1 MSWNVR
7 VNELSS
13 APLPELE
20 QELAK
25 LPPAVLEAYREAIE
39 PVNSAFG
46 SEEIGL
52 WAKEGLAI
60 GTQTV
65 RSWESAI
72 EYYRVSPQV
81 SRYLSFPSFMQW
93 ARCGTYLAQDSP
105 TLAVAFFKASVAIV
119 PNLRPQY
126 IPRWAGL
133 GRSLYKGTWKS
144 STLASTFFEV
154 SPDLVR
160 SLPFWDVEVFASLV
174 EALSYK
180 SYDVAGECLLL
191 GRDVLPGMGREREPF
206 LSMARALI
214 DSSWREV
221 KTCLELVPRALQQVD
236 ESQTGRFLKL
246 GERLAKVGL
255 RDTSRFLSD
264 GTQALGRVP
273 QGSQGYILDLCD
285 ALVAVAPEAVGPFL
299 RSLDDVLNRI
309 TVSQLDTWYQHGM
322 KLLQENPESGIAFF
336 KIESNTSE
344 SMLETLSSSL
354 ELDRVK
360 GILRLYCRALSGSGV
375 EIFNTQELVRRNI
388 GWVDED
394 SASTDGSKVF
404 LPPVVDHYSSKQ
416 DNFSWFK
423 VVSTHQVAHL
433 EFRSFEFQFDLPATQ
448 FENRRFEM
456 EEEFYKRQADL
467 RATRQTMEEVAQ
479 QVTDDGF
486 SAVIPGISE
495 TAEVDD
501 PTDSDVN
508 SAGSARTYTDIGRF
522 LALFEN
528 GKLAFD
534 VFTVLEDCR
543 LDYRIKVEYPGISL
557 AASRVQ
563 RETLSRRPEIQ
574 EMPIQQAMVELLI
587 HMSLEKFTDLPVPKE
602 YEEAAVM
609 LSRILHQLRTS
620 EATVEDTSEA
630 SLRAYEIISR
640 LSNETKEEEDWEDQ
654 DLEEPG
660 DFNEQEYED
669 LIDQLQAGMEQDG
682 QGEEGEDYES
692 PEPVDYRG
700 DFKPEMVQLLT
711 KLQADSGEEG
721 DAQPMTQ
728 EMLEQLLQESDEL
741 ELDAE
746 EGEINDNMSTFAQN
760 IMKEAGTP
768 PPNSQPGQGYG
779 PLMNEDEQGGEL
791 EAREPQTY
799 VYDEWDFRA
808 NDYKPRWCIV
818 KEKTVEEGDANFYQD
833 SLKNYQALSNHIR
846 RQFELIMPENM
857 RKTYRLVDG
866 EDLDLNA
873 TLEAWIDLKMKIPP
887 DDKIY
892 WHRNRNRRDVA
903 VVFLL
908 DMSAST
914 AEAIDEGRQ
923 TVDDR
928 DAPDDPVEYM
938 VWLRRRR
945 EGLVRRNYKRIIDL
959 EKESTAMLIQA
970 LESIGDTY
978 GIYGFSGYGRE
989 NVEFYVIKD
998 IAEGFGEKIK
1008 RRIDKIT
1015 PLHATRMGAAIR
1027 HASTKL
1033 ENQDAHTKIM
1043 FLISDGRPQ
1052 DRGYSREGVEKEYA
1066 VHDTHMALLEARR
1079 KNITP
1084 FCLTVDKAGHDYLKS
1099 MCGDMGYEV
1108 LGEIWALP
1116 ERLPMLY
1123 RELPARRSVRS

>member
-1 MSWNVR
+1 MTSGPIS
-7 VNELSS
+7 EI
-13 APLPELE
+13 EI
-20 QELAK
+20 ELAK
-25 LPPAVLEAYREAIE
+25 LPPAVLEAYQAANESVTE
-39 PVNSAFG
+39 SFG
-46 SEEIGL
+46 EDEVGL
-52 WAKEGLAI
+52 WAKEGLTI

-72 EYYRVSPQV
+72 EYYRVSPEV
-81 SRYLSFPSFMQW
+81 SKFLSFPSFMQW

-105 TLAVAFFKASVAIV
+105 TLAVAFFKSSVSIV

-144 STLASTFFEV
+144 STLAAKFFEV

-160 SLPFWDVEVFASLV
+160 NLPFWDVEVFASLI

-180 SYDVAGECLLL
+180 SYDVAGECLVL
-191 GRDVLPGMGREREPF
+191 GRDVLPAMGREREPF
-206 LSMARALI
+206 LAMSRALI
-214 DSSWREV
+214 DTSWREV
-221 KTCLELVPRALQQVD
+221 KTCLELVPRALQLVE

-264 GTQALGRVP
+264 GTQALSKVP
-273 QGSQGYILDLCD
+273 QGSQSYILDLCD
-285 ALVAVAPEAVGPFL
+285 ALVVITPDAVLPFL
-299 RSLDDVLNRI
+299 RSLDNVLNRI
-309 TVSQLDTWYQHGM
+309 TVGQLDTWFQHGA

-336 KIESNTSE
+336 KVESNTSE

-360 GILRLYCRALSGSGV
+360 GILRLYCQALAGSGL
-375 EIFNTQELVRRNI
+375 EILETHELVRRNI

-394 SASTDGSKVF
+394 SASTDGSKIF
-404 LPPVVDHYSSKQ
+404 LPPVVDQYSSKQ
-416 DNFSWFK
+416 ENFSWFK

-433 EFRSFEFQFDLPATQ
+433 EFGSFEYDFEKEPTQ
-448 FENRRFEM
+448 FEDRRHEM
-456 EEEFYKRQADL
+456 EQQMLQRKEEERAVAREAYERAAQLLASGAEGDVDMSPGYADPN
-467 RATRQTMEEVAQ
+467 
-479 QVTDDGF
+479 D
-486 SAVIPGISE
+486 I
-495 TAEVDD
+495 
-501 PTDSDVN
+501 
-508 SAGSARTYTDIGRF
+508 GSMRTFTDIGRF
-522 LALFEN
+522 LEMFEN
-528 GKLAFD
+528 GRLVFD
-534 VFTVLEDCR
+534 IFTVLEDCR
-543 LDYRIKVEYPGISL
+543 LDYRIKVEYPGIRS
-557 AASRVQ
+557 ASSRVQ
-563 RETLSRRPEIQ
+563 TETLERRPNIE
-574 EMPIQQAMVELLI
+574 EMPLQQGMVELLI
-587 HMSLEKFTDLPVPKE
+587 HMSLDQFQDLPVIKE
-602 YEEAAVM
+602 YQEAAEM
-609 LSRILHQLRTS
+609 LSRILHQLRTA
-620 EATVEDTSEA
+620 EANVEDTAEA
-630 SLRAYEIISR
+630 TLRAYEIISR
-640 LSNETKEEEDWEDQ
+640 IPNEQEEEDQFEEQ

-660 DFNEQEYED
+660 DFSEED
-669 LIDQLQAGMEQDG
+669 YQSLVEQLQAGLDASSDG
-682 QGEEGEDYES
+682 SEGESYES
-692 PEPVDYRG
+692 PDPVDYRG

-711 KLQADSGEEG
+711 KLQADSGEQG

-728 EMLEQLLQESDEL
+728 EMLEQLLQESSEL

-746 EGEINDNMSTFAQN
+746 QGEVNSDMSMFAQN
-760 IMKEAGTP
+760 IMKEAGAP
-768 PPNSQPGQGYG
+768 PPNSQPGEGYG
-779 PLMNEDEQGGEL
+779 PLLHDDDHGGEL
-791 EAREPQTY
+791 EAREPATF

-818 KEKTVEEGDANFYQD
+818 KEKTVEEGDVTFYQE
-833 SLKNYQALSNHIR
+833 SLKTYTSLANHIR
-846 RQFELIMPENM
+846 RQFELIVPESM
-857 RKTYRLVDG
+857 RKTYRLIDG
-866 EDLDLNA
+866 EDIDLNA
-873 TLEAWIDLKMKIPP
+873 ALEAWCDLKMNVPP
-887 DDKIY
+887 DEKIY
-892 WHRNRNRRDVA
+892 WHRNRNRREVA

-959 EKESTAMLIQA
+959 EKEGTTLLINA

-998 IAEGFGEKIK
+998 INEDFSDKVK
-1008 RRIDKIT
+1008 RRIDKVT

-1027 HASTKL
+1027 HAITKL
-1033 ENQDAHTKIM
+1033 EKQDAKTKIM

-1066 VHDTHMALLEARR
+1066 VHDTHMALVEARH
-1079 KNITP
+1079 KSIIP

-1108 LGEIWALP
+1108 LADIWSLP

-1123 RELPARRSVRS
+1123 RQLTAQR

>member
-1 MSWNVR
+1 MT
-7 VNELSS
+7 SS
-13 APLPELE
+13 APTPEIEL
-20 QELAK
+20 ELAK
-25 LPPAVLEAYREAIE
+25 LPPAVLEAYQESLG
-39 PVNSAFG
+39 PVGGAFG
-46 SEEIGL
+46 SDEVGL
-52 WAKEGLAI
+52 WAKEGVSI
-60 GTQTV
+60 GSQTI
-65 RSWESAI
+65 RSWEAAI
-72 EYYRVSPQV
+72 EYYRVSPHV
-81 SRYLSFPSFMQW
+81 CRFLSFPSFMQW

-105 TLAVAFFKASVAIV
+105 TLAVAFFKSSVAIV

-144 STLASTFFEV
+144 STLAAKFFEV
-154 SPDLVR
+154 SPELVR

-180 SYDVAGECLLL
+180 SYDVASECLTL
-191 GRDVLPGMGREREPF
+191 GKDVLPGMGREREPF
-206 LSMARALI
+206 LAMARALI
-214 DSSWREV
+214 DTSWREV
-221 KTCLELVPRALQQVD
+221 KTCLELVPRALQHVD
-236 ESQTGRFLKL
+236 EAQTGRFLKL

-273 QGSQGYILDLCD
+273 SGSQGYILDLCD
-285 ALVAVAPEAVGPFL
+285 QLAAVAPEAVPPFL
-299 RSLDDVLNRI
+299 RSLDSVLTRI

-322 KLLQENPESGIAFF
+322 RLLQDNPESGIAFF

-360 GILRLYCRALSGSGV
+360 GILRLYCRALSGAGV
-375 EIFNTQELVRRNI
+375 EILNTKELVRRNI
-388 GWVDED
+388 GWIDED

-404 LPPVVDHYSSKQ
+404 LPPVVDHYSNKQ

-423 VVSTHQVAHL
+423 VVSTHQVGHL
-433 EFRSFEFQFDLPATQ
+433 EFGSFEFLFDKPATQ
-448 FENRRFEM
+448 FEDRRHGM
-456 EEEFYKRQADL
+456 EEEINARRAEELAARRAMADMAREL
-467 RATRQTMEEVAQ
+467 AGE
-479 QVTDDGF
+479 D
-486 SAVIPGISE
+486 
-495 TAEVDD
+495 AEVTFVEVGPDGAS
-501 PTDSDVN
+501 PAPESP
-508 SAGSARTYTDIGRF
+508 GSMRTYTDIGRF
-522 LALFEN
+522 LAMFEN

-534 VFTVLEDCR
+534 LFTVLEDCR
-543 LDYRIKVEYPGISL
+543 LDYRIKVEYPGISR
-557 AASRVQ
+557 ASSRVQ
-563 RETLSRRPEIQ
+563 TETLERRPKIED
-574 EMPIQQAMVELLI
+574 MPIQQAMVELLI
-587 HMSLEKFTDLPVPKE
+587 HMSLERFSGLPVPEE

-609 LSRILHQLRTS
+609 LSRILHQLRT
-620 EATVEDTSEA
+620 AAANVEDTAEA
-630 SLRAYEIISR
+630 TLRAYEIISR
-640 LSNETKEEEDWEDQ
+640 LPNQTEEEDQWDEQ

-660 DFNEQEYED
+660 EFNEEEFQD
-669 LIDQLQAGMEQDG
+669 LIDRLQADMEQRSEG
-682 QGEEGEDYES
+682 QEGDESYES

-711 KLQADSGEEG
+711 RLQADSGEQGE
-721 DAQPMTQ
+721 AQPMTQ

-746 EGEINDNMSTFAQN
+746 QGDITDSMTTFAQN
-760 IMKEAGTP
+760 IMKEAGAP

-779 PLMNEDEQGGEL
+779 PLLHDDDQGGEL
-791 EAREPQTY
+791 ETREPQTFL
-799 VYDEWDFRA
+799 YDEWDFRA

-818 KEKTVEEGDANFYQD
+818 KEKTVEEGDINFYQD
-833 SLKNYQALSNHIR
+833 ALKNYQSLSNHIR
-846 RQFELIMPENM
+846 RQFELIMPESM
-857 RKTYRLVDG
+857 RKTYRLIDG

-873 TLEAWIDLKMKIPP
+873 TLEAWVDLKMKIPP

-923 TVDDR
+923 MVDDR

-959 EKESTAMLIQA
+959 EKESTALLVQA

-998 IAEGFGEKIK
+998 ISEGFGDKVK

-1027 HASTKL
+1027 HAITKL

-1043 FLISDGRPQ
+1043 FLVSDGRPQ

-1066 VHDTHMALLEARR
+1066 VHDTHMALVEARQ
-1079 KNITP
+1079 KSITP

-1108 LGEIWALP
+1108 LGEIWSLP

-1123 RELPARRSVRS
+1123 RELTARRFVRR

>member
-1 MSWNVR
+1 M
-7 VNELSS
+7 SS
-13 APLPELE
+13 APTPEIE

-25 LPPAVLEAYREAIE
+25 LPPAVLEAYREALG
-39 PVNSAFG
+39 PVTAAFG
-46 SEEIGL
+46 EEEIGL
-52 WAKEGLAI
+52 WAKEGVAI
-60 GTQTV
+60 GTQTI

-72 EYYRVSPQV
+72 EYYKVSPQV
-81 SRYLSFPSFMQW
+81 SRFLSFPSFMQW

-105 TLAVAFFKASVAIV
+105 TLAVAFFKSSVSIV

-144 STLASTFFEV
+144 STLAAKFFEV

-174 EALSYK
+174 EALSFK
-180 SYDVAGECLLL
+180 SYDVAGECLVL

-206 LSMARALI
+206 LAMARALI
-214 DSSWREV
+214 DTSWREV

-255 RDTSRFLSD
+255 RDTSRFLAD
-264 GTQALGRVP
+264 GTQALSRVP
-273 QGSQGYILDLCD
+273 GGSQGYILDLCD
-285 ALVAVAPEAVGPFL
+285 TLVAVAPEAVPPFL

-309 TVSQLDTWYQHGM
+309 TVSQLDTWFQHGTR
-322 KLLQENPESGIAFF
+322 LLQENPESGIAFF

-404 LPPVVDHYSSKQ
+404 LPPVVDHYPNKQ

-433 EFRSFEFQFDLPATQ
+433 EFGSFEFEFETPSTQFEDRRNEFEEEYNQRKEAERDALMAAREAASQLMDPDVDLPAIDNVLT
-448 FENRRFEM
+448 
-456 EEEFYKRQADL
+456 
-467 RATRQTMEEVAQ
+467 EEVSPLAL
-479 QVTDDGF
+479 GM
-486 SAVIPGISE
+486 
-495 TAEVDD
+495 D
-501 PTDSDVN
+501 PN
-508 SAGSARTYTDIGRF
+508 GNMRTYTDIGRY
-522 LALFEN
+522 LAMFEN

-534 VFTVLEDCR
+534 IFTVLEDCR
-543 LDYRIKVEYPGISL
+543 LDYRIKVEYPGISR
-557 AASRVQ
+557 ASSRVQ
-563 RETLSRRPEIQ
+563 KETLERRPKME
-574 EMPIQQAMVELLI
+574 EMPVQQAMVELLI
-587 HMSLEKFTDLPVPKE
+587 HMSLEQFTDLPVVKE
-602 YEEAAVM
+602 YEEAAQM
-609 LSRILHQLRTS
+609 LSRILHQLRTA
-620 EATVEDTSEA
+620 EAEVEDTAEA
-630 SLRAYEIISR
+630 GLRAYEIISR
-640 LSNETKEEEDWEDQ
+640 IPNEQEEEDEWEDQ

-660 DFNEQEYED
+660 DFSEEEYQS
-669 LIDQLQAGMEQDG
+669 LVDQLQAGMDQR
-682 QGEEGEDYES
+682 GESGDESGESYES

-711 KLQADSGEEG
+711 KLQADSGEMG

-728 EMLEQLLQESDEL
+728 EMLEQLLQDSDEL

-746 EGEINDNMSTFAQN
+746 QGDIDNSMSTFAQN
-760 IMKEAGTP
+760 IMKEAGAP
-768 PPNSQPGQGYG
+768 PPNSEPGQGYG
-779 PLMNEDEQGGEL
+779 PLLHDDEQGGEL
-791 EAREPQTY
+791 EAREPQTFL
-799 VYDEWDFRA
+799 YDEWDFRA
-808 NDYKPRWCIV
+808 GDYKPRWCIV
-818 KEKTVEEGDANFYQD
+818 KEKTVEEGDATFYQD
-833 SLKNYQALSNHIR
+833 SLKNYQSLSNHIR
-846 RQFELIMPENM
+846 RQFELIMPESM

-873 TLEAWIDLKMKIPP
+873 TLEAWIDLKMGIPP

-959 EKESTAMLIQA
+959 EKESTALLINA

-998 IAEGFGEKIK
+998 IAEGFSDKIK

-1027 HASTKL
+1027 HAVTKL
-1033 ENQDAHTKIM
+1033 ENQEANTKIM

-1066 VHDTHMALLEARR
+1066 VHDTHMALIEAKR

-1116 ERLPMLY
+1116 ERLPLLY
-1123 RELPARRSVRS
+1123 RQLTTIR

>member
-1 MSWNVR
+1 LTSG
-7 VNELSS
+7 SI
-13 APLPELE
+13 PEIE
-20 QELAK
+20 AELAK
-25 LPPAVLEAYREAIE
+25 LPPAVLEAYHEANDTVKE
-39 PVNSAFG
+39 SFG
-46 SEEIGL
+46 EEEIGL
-52 WAKEGLAI
+52 WAKEGLTI

-72 EYYRVSPQV
+72 EYYRVSPEV
-81 SRYLSFPSFMQW
+81 SKFLSFPSFMQW

-105 TLAVAFFKASVAIV
+105 TLAVSFFKSSVSIV

-144 STLASTFFEV
+144 STLAAKFFEV

-160 SLPFWDVEVFASLV
+160 NLPFWDVEVFASLI

-180 SYDVAGECLLL
+180 SYDVAGECLVL
-191 GRDVLPGMGREREPF
+191 GRDVLPAMGREREPF
-206 LSMARALI
+206 LAMSRALI
-214 DSSWREV
+214 DTSWREV
-221 KTCLELVPRALQQVD
+221 KTCLELVPRALQLVD

-255 RDTSRFLSD
+255 RNTSRFLSD
-264 GTQALGRVP
+264 GTQALSKVP

-285 ALVAVAPEAVGPFL
+285 ALVVITPDAVPPFL
-299 RSLDDVLNRI
+299 KSLDVVLSRI
-309 TVSQLDTWYQHGM
+309 TVSQLDTWFQHGAH
-322 KLLQENPESGIAFF
+322 LLQENVESGIAFF

-360 GILRLYCRALSGSGV
+360 SILRLYCRALAGTGL
-375 EIFNTQELVRRNI
+375 EIYDTQELVSRNI
-388 GWVDED
+388 GWVAED
-394 SASTDGSKVF
+394 TASTDGTKIF
-404 LPPVVDHYSSKQ
+404 LPPVVDLYPNKQ

-433 EFRSFEFQFDLPATQ
+433 EFGSFGYEFERPATQ
-448 FENRRFEM
+448 FEDRRHEM
-456 EEEFYKRQADL
+456 EQKAVQRKEEQ
-467 RATRQTMEEVAQ
+467 RALAKEDYEMAARLLTS
-479 QVTDDGF
+479 G
-486 SAVIPGISE
+486 
-495 TAEVDD
+495 AEGDVEMTPMFDD
-501 PTDSDVN
+501 PNDM
-508 SAGSARTYTDIGRF
+508 GSMRTFTDIGRF
-522 LALFEN
+522 LDLFEN
-528 GKLAFD
+528 SRLGFD
-534 VFTVLEDCR
+534 IFTVLEDCR
-543 LDYRIKVEYPGISL
+543 LDYRIKVEYPGIR
-557 AASRVQ
+557 AASSRVQ
-563 RETLSRRPEIQ
+563 NETLANRSRIED
-574 EMPIQQAMVELLI
+574 MPLQQGMVELLI
-587 HMSLEKFTDLPVPKE
+587 HMSLDQFQDLPVAIE
-602 YEEAAVM
+602 YKEAAEM
-609 LSRILHQLRTS
+609 LSSILHQLRTA
-620 EATVEDTSEA
+620 EANVEDTAEA
-630 SLRAYEIISR
+630 TLRAYEIISR
-640 LSNETKEEEDWEDQ
+640 VPNEQEEEDQFEEQ

-660 DFNEQEYED
+660 DFSEED
-669 LIDQLQAGMEQDG
+669 YQSLVDQLQAGMDASSDG
-682 QGEEGEDYES
+682 GDGESYES
-692 PEPVDYRG
+692 PDPIDYRG

-711 KLQADSGEEG
+711 KLQADSGDQGE
-721 DAQPMTQ
+721 AQPMTQ
-728 EMLEQLLQESDEL
+728 EMLEQLLQESPEL

-746 EGEINDNMSTFAQN
+746 QGEVDSNMSMFAQN
-760 IMKEAGTP
+760 IMKEAGAP
-768 PPNSQPGQGYG
+768 PPNSQPGEGYG
-779 PLMNEDEQGGEL
+779 PLLHDDDSGGEL
-791 EAREPQTY
+791 EAREPATY

-818 KEKTVEEGDANFYQD
+818 KEKMVEEGDITFYQE
-833 SLKNYQALSNHIR
+833 SLKTYSALSNHIR
-846 RQFELIMPENM
+846 RQFELIMPESM
-857 RKTYRLVDG
+857 RKTYRLIDG
-866 EDLDLNA
+866 EDIDLNA
-873 TLEAWIDLKMKIPP
+873 ALEAWADLKMGIPP
-887 DDKIY
+887 DEKIY
-892 WHRNRNRRDVA
+892 WHRKRNRREVA

-959 EKESTAMLIQA
+959 EKEGTTLLINA

-998 IAEGFGEKIK
+998 IDEEFSDKVK
-1008 RRIDKIT
+1008 RRIDKVT

-1027 HASTKL
+1027 HATTKL
-1033 ENQDAHTKIM
+1033 ENQDAKTKIM

-1052 DRGYSREGVEKEYA
+1052 VALVEAK
-1066 VHDTHMALLEARR
+1066 R
-1079 KNITP
+1079 KDIIP

-1108 LGEIWALP
+1108 LTDIWSLP

-1123 RELPARRSVRS
+1123 RQLTSVR

>member
-1 MSWNVR
+1 M
-7 VNELSS
+7 SS
-13 APLPELE
+13 APTPDIE

-25 LPPAVLEAYREAIE
+25 LPPAVLEAYQEALA
-39 PVNSAFG
+39 PVTEAFG
-46 SEEIGL
+46 IDEIGL

-60 GTQTV
+60 GTQTI
-65 RSWESAI
+65 RSWEAAI
-72 EYYRVSPQV
+72 EYYRVSPHV
-81 SRYLSFPSFMQW
+81 SRFLSFPSFMQW

-105 TLAVAFFKASVAIV
+105 TLSVAFFKSSVAIV

-144 STLASTFFEV
+144 STLAAKFFEV

-160 SLPFWDVEVFASLV
+160 SLPFWDVEVFASLI

-180 SYDVAGECLLL
+180 SYDVAGECLTL
-191 GRDVLPGMGREREPF
+191 GKDVLPGMGREREPF
-206 LSMARALI
+206 LAMSRALI

-221 KTCLELVPRALQQVD
+221 KTCLELVPRALQHVD
-236 ESQTGRFLKL
+236 EAQTGRFLKL

-255 RDTSRFLSD
+255 RDTSRFLAD

-285 ALVAVAPEAVGPFL
+285 QLVAVAPEAVPPFL
-299 RSLDDVLNRI
+299 RSLDDVLSRI

-322 KLLQENPESGIAFF
+322 RLLQENPESGIAFF

-354 ELDRVK
+354 ELERVK
-360 GILRLYCRALSGSGV
+360 GILRLYCRALSGAGI
-375 EIFNTQELVRRNI
+375 EILNTHELVRRNI

-404 LPPVVDHYSSKQ
+404 LPPIVDHYSNKQ

-423 VVSTHQVAHL
+423 VVSTHQVSHL
-433 EFRSFEFQFDLPATQ
+433 EFGSFEFEFDKPTTQFDDRRHD
-448 FENRRFEM
+448 FENEIESRRAEEQAARRAM
-456 EEEFYKRQADL
+456 EELARQLTD
-467 RATRQTMEEVAQ
+467 EGVSISIDESVPVAAP
-479 QVTDDGF
+479 D
-486 SAVIPGISE
+486 SPGQL
-495 TAEVDD
+495 
-501 PTDSDVN
+501 
-508 SAGSARTYTDIGRF
+508 GSARAYTDIGRF
-522 LALFEN
+522 LAMFEN

-534 VFTVLEDCR
+534 LFTVLEDCR
-543 LDYRIKVEYPGISL
+543 LDYRIKVEYPGISR

-563 RETLSRRPEIQ
+563 SETLDRRPQIE
-574 EMPIQQAMVELLI
+574 EMPIQQAMVELLV
-587 HMSLEKFTDLPVPKE
+587 HMSLEQFTDLPVPKD

-609 LSRILHQLRTS
+609 LSRILHQLRTA

-630 SLRAYEIISR
+630 TLRAYEIISR
-640 LSNETKEEEDWEDQ
+640 LPNQTEEEENWEDQ

-660 DFNEQEYED
+660 DFSEEEFQD
-669 LIDQLQAGMEQDG
+669 LIDRLQADMEQNAEG
-682 QGEEGEDYES
+682 EQGENYES
-692 PEPVDYRG
+692 PDPVDYRG

-711 KLQADSGEEG
+711 KLQADSGEAGE
-721 DAQPMTQ
+721 AQPMTQ
-728 EMLEQLLQESDEL
+728 EMLEQLLQDSDEL

-746 EGEINDNMSTFAQN
+746 QGDINDAMTTFAQN
-760 IMKEAGTP
+760 IMKEAGAP

-779 PLMNEDEQGGEL
+779 PLLHDDEQGGEL
-791 EAREPQTY
+791 EAREPQTFL
-799 VYDEWDFRA
+799 YDEWDFRA

-818 KEKTVEEGDANFYQD
+818 KEKTVEEGDINFYQD
-833 SLKNYQALSNHIR
+833 ALKNYQSLANHIR
-846 RQFELIMPENM
+846 RQFELIMPESM
-857 RKTYRLVDG
+857 RKTYRLIDG

-873 TLEAWIDLKMKIPP
+873 TLEAWVDLKMNIPP

-959 EKESTAMLIQA
+959 EKESTALLIQA

-998 IAEGFGEKIK
+998 ISEGFGDKVK

-1015 PLHATRMGAAIR
+1015 PLHATRMGAAVR
-1027 HASTKL
+1027 HAITKL
-1033 ENQDAHTKIM
+1033 ENQDAQTKIM

-1066 VHDTHMALLEARR
+1066 VHDTHMALIEARQ
-1079 KNITP
+1079 KQITP
-1084 FCLTVDKAGHDYLKS
+1084 FCLTVDKAGHDYLKG

-1123 RELPARRSVRS
+1123 RELTAKRVSRH